1 MPKETYTGGMLE
13 DIMRE
18 FFIKYKGFEEE
29 VWDKFWQ
36 EYKKSPIVEDIETIL
51 NLYRQRARSACE
63 FYLNYKDDPMRLVRD
78 WEDDWDTEFT
88 DVFEFI
94 NRFSYWIGKDK
105 KAWKWKRYNDWL
117 FKFAFKDVL
126 GEEVG
131 V

>member
-1 MPKETYTGGMLE
+1 MFE

-18 FFIKYKGFEEE
+18 FFIRYKGFKEEDWGE
-29 VWDKFWQ
+29 FWQ
-36 EYKKSPIVEDIETIL
+36 EYKKSPIVEDIESIL
-51 NLYRQRARSACE
+51 NLYRQRVKSACE
-63 FYLNYKDDPMRLVRD
+63 FYLNYRDNPMLLIRD

-105 KAWKWKRYNDWL
+105 KAWKRKRYNDWL

-126 GEEVG
+126 GGEIKA
-131 V
+131 

>member
-1 MPKETYTGGMLE
+1 MFK

-78 WEDDWDTEFT
+78 WEDDWDTEFV

-94 NRFSYWIGKDK
+94 DRFSYWINKDK
-105 KAWKWKRYNDWL
+105 KAWKRKRYNAWL

-126 GEEVG
+126 GGEIKA
-131 V
+131 

>member
-1 MPKETYTGGMLE
+1 MFE

-51 NLYRQRARSACE
+51 NLYQQRVRSACE
-63 FYLNYKDDPMRLVRD
+63 FYFKYWDNPMLLIRD

-105 KAWKWKRYNDWL
+105 KAWKRKRYNDWL

-126 GEEVG
+126 GGEVEA
-131 V
+131 